1 MSALRFFHLALRVRS
16 RTDVIGAQS
25 AVTFR
30 HWHLTDVIANEI
42 LSRLRG
48 SKRGKLFAAVHLTE
62 RCDRFETRRPINVCS
77 AEGTRIRNRIV
88 KLVGRSSME
97 RDPKS

>member
-1 MSALRFFHLALRVRS
+1 M
-16 RTDVIGAQS
+16 IGSQS
-25 AVTFR
+25 AVIFG
-30 HWHLTDVIANEI
+30 HWHLAHVIADET

-48 SKRGKLFAAVHLTE
+48 SKRGKSFTTVHLTE

-77 AEGTRIRNRIV
+77 AKRTRIRNRIV
-88 KLVGRSSME
+88 KLVGRPSME